1 MSEREGT
8 SGRGNEMTIDNEYIK
23 ELRHELHRIP
33 ELGFELPRTVAV
45 VKRELDKIG
54 IEYTEKYGK
63 SSIVADLN
71 PEKTNFTIAI
81 RADMDALPITEQTG
95 LEYSSEIKGQM
106 HACGHDAHTAILV
119 ATVKALYEIKDEI
132 ACRVRFIF
140 QPSEECPV
148 SGAQIMV
155 ENGVMDGVDVIIG
168 LHIGGCNSGEI
179 GICAGPHMAAS
190 RPFRLEF
197 FGQSTHAATPHN
209 GKDALAAAVRAYTSI
224 KFVTSTE
231 MTPQEKFICSIG
243 KLNAGTSQ
251 NIIPD
256 YAEMVGT
263 IRSFNL
269 EIDRYIISRI
279 EGIAKS
285 IKEETGIDY
294 KLTTHLKSGVVYN
307 EPKIAELVRTAAVK
321 AVGEEK
327 TVAVGMRLGAEDF
340 AFYGEKAPATFFRLG
355 NYNPDKGCVAQAH
368 SSEFKVDDDVL
379 HLGAETFVR
388 FVLDNM
394 NGIAN
399 N

>member
-1 MSEREGT
+1 
-8 SGRGNEMTIDNEYIK
+8 MTIDNEYIK
-23 ELRHELHRIP
+23 ELQHELHRIP
-33 ELGFELPRTVAV
+33 ELGFDLPRTVAV

-71 PEKTNFTIAI
+71 PEKSDFTIAI
-81 RADMDALPITEQTG
+81 RADMDALAITEQSG
-95 LEYSSEIKGQM
+95 VPYSSEIEGQM

-119 ATVKALYEIKDEI
+119 ATVKTLYEMKDKI

-148 SGAQIMV
+148 SGAKMLV
-155 ENGVMDGVDVIIG
+155 DNGVMDGVDVIIG
-168 LHIGGCNSGEI
+168 LHVGGCNSGEI
-179 GICAGPHMAAS
+179 GLCVGASMAAS

-197 FGQSTHAATPHN
+197 FGKSAHAATPHD
-209 GKDALAAAVRAYTSI
+209 GKDALAAAVRAYMSI
-224 KFVTSTE
+224 KLMMTTE
-231 MTPQEKFICSIG
+231 MTPKERFICSVG
-243 KLNAGTSQ
+243 KLNSGTAQ
-251 NIIPD
+251 NIVPD

-263 IRSFNL
+263 IRSFSM
-269 EIDRYIISRI
+269 EVDRYIIGRI

-285 IKEETGIDY
+285 IEAETGIGY

-307 EPKIAELVRTAAVK
+307 DPKIAERVRAAAVK
-321 AVGEEK
+321 VVGEEK
-327 TVAVGMRLGAEDF
+327 TVGVEMRLGAEDF

-355 NYNPDKGCVAQAH
+355 NYNEEKGCVAAAH
-368 SSEFKVDDDVL
+368 NRGFVVDDDVL
-379 HLGAETFVR
+379 HLGAETFVQ

-394 NGIAN
+394 NGIEN

>member
-1 MSEREGT
+1 MKI
-8 SGRGNEMTIDNEYIK
+8 NNEYIK
-23 ELRHELHRIP
+23 ELRHELHKCP
-33 ELGFELPRTVAV
+33 ELGFDLPRTTAI

-54 IEYTEKYGK
+54 IEYTENYGK

-71 PEKTNFTIAI
+71 PEKSNFTIAI
-81 RADMDALPITEQTG
+81 RADMDALAIVEQSG
-95 LEYSSEIKGQM
+95 VDYASEIEGQM

-148 SGAQIMV
+148 SGAKMLV

-168 LHIGGCNSGEI
+168 LHMGGCKSGEI
-179 GICAGPHMAAS
+179 GICPGPHMAAS
-190 RPFRLEF
+190 RPFKLEF

-224 KFVTSTE
+224 KLVLSTE
-231 MTPQEKFICSIG
+231 MTPMERYICSIG
-243 KLNAGTSQ
+243 KLNAGTAQ

-263 IRSFNL
+263 IRSFNP
-269 EIDRYIISRI
+269 EIDAYIIGRI

-285 IKEETGIDY
+285 IKEEMGIDY

-307 EPKIAELVRTAAVK
+307 DPKVADLVRVAA
-321 AVGEEK
+321 EK
-327 TVAVGMRLGAEDF
+327 VVEKDKVVPVSMRLGAEDF

-355 NYNPDKGCVAQAH
+355 NYNEEKGYTSAAH
-368 SSEFKVDDDVL
+368 NSDFIVDDDVL
-379 HLGAETFVR
+379 HLGAETFVQ

-394 NGIAN
+394 NGIEN

>member
-1 MSEREGT
+1 
-8 SGRGNEMTIDNEYIK
+8 MTIDNEYIK

-95 LEYSSEIKGQM
+95 LEYSSEIEGQM
-106 HACGHDAHTAILV
+106 HACGHDAHTAILL
-119 ATVKALYEIKDEI
+119 ATVKALFEMRDKIS
-132 ACRVRFIF
+132 CHVRFIF

-148 SGAQIMV
+148 SGAQMMV

-197 FGQSTHAATPHN
+197 FGQPTHAATPHN

-243 KLNAGTSQ
+243 KLNAGTAQ

-394 NGIAN
+394 NGIEN